1 MVVDARGYPCPKP
14 VLMTKEALEKVEEGV
29 VEVLVDNEAS
39 KENVKRFVQ
48 RQGCDVEVREE
59 KGYFRL
65 IITKGYTCELPAAS
79 SPEVGKGKVILFLS
93 DSMGEERELGTMLL
107 RAFLSTLK
115 EASSLPSKLL
125 FVNRG
130 VFLTTEGSK
139 VIDVLK
145 ELEERGVEIYSCGT
159 CLEYFGL
166 KDKLLV
172 GKITNMYDTV
182 ENLLQ
187 SDSVVRI

>member
-39 KENVKRFVQ
+39 KENVKRFAQ

-59 KGYFRL
+59 EGYFRL
-65 IITKGYTCELPAAS
+65 IITKGYTCELPVAS